1 MRLGTFLL
9 ELIIVLAIIG
19 MVYYVYLNKTKSSL
33 LNEKGEVITK
43 DVKELVDATSKLSSD
58 NKDEK
63 LKKEVEEKVDKLMKK
78 YNLN

>member
-1 MRLGTFLL
+1 MRLGAFLL

-43 DVKELVDATSKLSSD
+43 DVKELADATSKFSSS
-58 NKDEK
+58 NNDEK